1 MDPSDYEDPREA
13 VREFARELD
22 PTMLTSGDLIGGGK
36 DKHYMVSRNKEQ
48 FS

>member
-22 PTMLTSGDLIGGGK
+22 PLGDLIGGGK
-36 DKHYMVSRNKEQ
+36 EKNYMVSRNKEQ